1 MANANKNKK
10 TKTQTQ
16 IALDKERKGTVEK
29 RRANKLIYAQAAQ
42 KAKVE
47 VKEVEEVMQFTAK
60 YIVNVIK
67 EGNLDSVRLPYFGVF
82 RPRIDKLKERVE
94 YSILPKEIQEEIFG
108 RPYYKN
114 QEKHK
119 KGFKW

>member
-1 MANANKNKK
+1 MSKV
-10 TKTQTQ
+10 KTQTQ
-16 IALDKERKGTVEK
+16 KQIDKERKGAVEK
-29 RRANKLIYAQAAQ
+29 RRANKFIYKQAAE
-42 KAKVE
+42 KLGLE
-47 VKEVEEVMQFTAK
+47 VKEIEEVMQFTAK
-60 YIVNVIK
+60 YIANTIK
-67 EGNLDSVRLPYFGVF
+67 EGNLDSVRLPNFGVF

-94 YSILPKEIQEEIFG
+94 YSILPSEMQEEIFG